1 VTESPATAFAPALLR
16 GLAELGP
23 VVPFS
28 GDLTLELGLSVWL
41 RRCGLSVLAAR
52 ECLVALRPVVIDACG
67 LDAASEPVPLV
78 GHSPRADVLSLATY
92 LADLMRRV
100 AAATGRG
107 VPVIVAQVVA
117 ALPEPAAEALGA

>member
-1 VTESPATAFAPALLR
+1 MTESPATAFAPALLR

-41 RRCGLSVLAAR
+41 RRCGLSVLTAR
-52 ECLVALRPVVIDACG
+52 ECLLGLRQVVLDACG
-67 LDAASEPVPLV
+67 LDPASEPVPLV
-78 GHSPRADVLSLATY
+78 GRAPRADVLALATY
-92 LADLMRRV
+92 LADLMRRA

-107 VPVIVAQVVA
+107 VPAIVAQVVA
-117 ALPEPAAEALGA
+117 ALPEPAAEPLGA